1 MRLFISDNCWDKII
15 DLPKTIQARIKEFQR
30 KFKENPYNHNINLEK
45 ITQFKD
51 QSLRTARIND
61 EYRAIIG
68 VLPGNEFCLLH
79 IDHHDEAM
87 AWAKNKKFIWN
98 EYVGSFQIVPVVE
111 TSDIIENSESQ
122 SSEITEYGLF
132 NQISDQQFLQIGVP
146 QESLQ
151 IVRSIKDLN
160 DLDAKQPM
168 LPEDVFERLF
178 YLSDGEMTI
187 AEIIADIEAG
197 KADERDSANNKR
209 RFVEISGDN
218 ALEEIIDGDIQKW
231 QIFLHPSQR
240 ILVDSNFNGAVK
252 VSGGGGTGK
261 TVAALHRL
269 KKLSDNADSKS
280 ILFTSYTTTLV
291 DNIRERLTPLGVN
304 MAAVVVDNIDA
315 VAVELGKQFG
325 LLDRVSVNLDYD
337 AVKAVWRKVAE
348 DNLSEFSADFLAS
361 EYANIIAFNNIK
373 TESDYRKVSRIGRG
387 KAISPKQRKAIWS
400 MVEDFRKRRS
410 DSGIIDRNDLFNLL
424 TDYLNENNI
433 RPFKHVIADEIQ
445 DFSNAELRF
454 IRSLVAEGRNDLFLV
469 GDPFQRIY
477 NTKGINFTSAGIN
490 VRGKRSRRLKINYRT
505 TEEIKRAATALV
517 KGVQYDDF
525 DGEQETLKGYLSL
538 MHGERPEY
546 KIFTSREEE
555 IAFIIASI
563 KEFVKSGLHY
573 NDIVIGCQF
582 KDALRTYQ
590 SALHE
595 EGIPYRNINGTGIKD
610 GIVLS
615 TLHRM
620 KGLEFKV
627 VIISD
632 VNDRTYNYT
641 PQTID
646 QTDIIALRSFEQSR
660 RSLMYVAIT
669 RAMQRVIITGI
680 GSKPDNLK
688 AYFQ

>member
-1 MRLFISDNCWDKII
+1 MRLFISDNCWDEII
-15 DLPKTIQARIKEFQR
+15 DLPKRIQARVKDFQR
-30 KFKENPYNHNINLEK
+30 KFKENPYSHNINLEK

-68 VLPGNEFCLLH
+68 VLPGDEFCLLH

-87 AWAKNKKFIWN
+87 DWAKNKKFIWN

-111 TSDIIENSESQ
+111 A
-122 SSEITEYGLF
+122 SEITEITDTQHNKTTDGGLF
-132 NQISDQQFLQIGVP
+132 NQIRDEELLQIGVP
-146 QESLQ
+146 QESIS
-151 IVRSIKDLN
+151 IVRGIKDLN
-160 DLDAKQPM
+160 DLDVKQSM

-178 YLSDGEMTI
+178 YLSDGDMTI
-187 AEIIADIEAG
+187 DEIIADIEAG

-218 ALEEIIDGDIQKW
+218 DLEEIIDGDIQKW

-240 ILVDSNFNGAVK
+240 ILVNSDFKGTVK
-252 VSGGGGTGK
+252 VTGGGGTGK

-269 KKLSDNADSKS
+269 KKLSDNAENKS
-280 ILFTSYTTTLV
+280 VLFTSYTTTLV

-304 MAAVVVDNIDA
+304 MAAAVVDNIDA
-315 VAVELGKQFG
+315 VAIELGKKFG
-325 LLDRVSVNLDYD
+325 ILDLLSVNLDYD

-361 EYANIIAFNNIK
+361 EYADIIASNNIK
-373 TESDYRKVSRIGRG
+373 SEADYRKVSRIGRG
-387 KAISPKQRKAIWS
+387 KPISPKQRKAIWS

-410 DSGIIDRNDLFNLL
+410 DAGIIDRSDLFNRL
-424 TDYLNENNI
+424 TDYLNENQI

-445 DFSNAELRF
+445 DFSNPELRF
-454 IRSLVAEGRNDLFLV
+454 LRSLVGEGVNDLFLV
-469 GDPFQRIY
+469 GDPYQRIY
-477 NTKGINFTSAGIN
+477 NTKGINFTLAGIN

-517 KGVQYDDF
+517 KGIEYDDF

-538 MHGERPEY
+538 MHGQRPEY
-546 KIFTSREEE
+546 KIFASREEE
-555 IAFIIASI
+555 IAFIIETI
-563 KEFVKSGLHY
+563 KECVKSGMNY
-573 NDIVIGCQF
+573 KDIVLGCQF

-590 SALHE
+590 TALHE
-595 EGIPYRNINGTGIKD
+595 QGIPYHNINGTGTKD
-610 GIVLS
+610 GVVLS

-627 VIISD
+627 VIIAD
-632 VNDRTYNYT
+632 LNDRTFNYV
-641 PQTID
+641 PQAID
-646 QTDIIALRSFEQSR
+646 QTDMLAMRSLEQSR

-669 RAMQRVIITGI
+669 RAMQRVILTGI
-680 GSKPDNLK
+680 GSKPENLK
-688 AYFQ
+688 NL

>member
-1 MRLFISDNCWDKII
+1 MRLFISDNCWDEII
-15 DLPKTIQARIKEFQR
+15 DLPKKIQARVKDFQR
-30 KFKENPYNHNINLEK
+30 KFKENPYSHNINLEK

-68 VLPGNEFCLLH
+68 VLPGDEFCLLH

-87 AWAKNKKFIWN
+87 DWAKNKKFIWN

-111 TSDIIENSESQ
+111 A
-122 SSEITEYGLF
+122 SEISENPDPQETDSAVCGLF
-132 NQISDQQFLQIGVP
+132 NQITEEQLLQIGVP
-146 QESLQ
+146 QESLS
-151 IVRSIKDLN
+151 IVYGIKDLN
-160 DLDAKQPM
+160 DLDTKQSM

-178 YLSDGEMTI
+178 YLSDGDMTI
-187 AEIIADIEAG
+187 SEIIADIEAG
-197 KADERDSANNKR
+197 KADERESANNKR

-218 ALEEIIDGDIQKW
+218 DLEEIIDGDIQKW

-240 ILVDSNFNGAVK
+240 ILVDSNFKGTVK

-269 KKLSDNADSKS
+269 KRLSDNATNKS
-280 ILFTSYTTTLV
+280 VLFTSYTTTLV

-304 MAAVVVDNIDA
+304 MAAVVVNNIDA
-315 VAVELGKQFG
+315 VAIELGKQFG
-325 LLDRVSVNLDYD
+325 LLDHLSVNLDFD
-337 AVKAVWRKVAE
+337 AVKDVWRRVAE

-361 EYANIIAFNNIK
+361 EYADIIAYNNIK
-373 TESDYRKVSRIGRG
+373 SEADYRRVSRIGRG
-387 KAISPKQRKAIWS
+387 KPISPKQRKAIWS

-410 DSGIIDRNDLFNLL
+410 DVGIIDRSDLFNLL
-424 TDYLNENNI
+424 TDYLNDNQI

-445 DFSNAELRF
+445 DFSNPELRF
-454 IRSLVAEGRNDLFLV
+454 LRSLVEEGPNDLFLV

-477 NTKGINFTSAGIN
+477 NTKGINFTVTGIN

-517 KGVQYDDF
+517 KGIEYDDF
-525 DGEQETLKGYLSL
+525 DGEQESLKGYLSL

-546 KIFTSREEE
+546 KIFASREEE
-555 IAFIIASI
+555 ISFIIANI
-563 KEFVKSGLHY
+563 MDCIKSGMNY
-573 NDIVIGCQF
+573 NDIVLGCQF

-590 SALHE
+590 TALHE
-595 EGIPYRNINGTGIKD
+595 QGIPYRNINGTGTKD
-610 GIVLS
+610 GVVLS

-627 VIISD
+627 VIIAD
-632 VNDRTYNYT
+632 VNDRTFNYV

-646 QTDIIALRSFEQSR
+646 HTDILAMRSLEQSR

-669 RAMQRVIITGI
+669 RAMQRVLITGI
-680 GSKPDNLK
+680 GTKPSSMQNL
-688 AYFQ
+688 